1 MLLRILDVDGRLVDD
16 GREVLDLGV
25 ALLQRVL
32 LLLLLLVAATELI
45 LLRALR
51 DLTGIYF
58 HSSFSSQS
66 VNLFV
71 ASFKVLD
78 PKYYKAQINL
88 AHLPLLGKLSC
99 QGSGKFCAG

>member
-1 MLLRILDVDGRLVDD
+1 MTTQNRWIEHSDICHEKEGSCVLLRILDVDGRLVDD

-58 HSSFSSQS
+58 HSSFSRYT
-66 VNLFV
+66 VLF
-71 ASFKVLD
+71 
-78 PKYYKAQINL
+78 Q
-88 AHLPLLGKLSC
+88 
-99 QGSGKFCAG
+99 

>member
-58 HSSFSSQS
+58 HSSFFRSARGVPGLQGM
-66 VNLFV
+66 N
-71 ASFKVLD
+71 AK
-78 PKYYKAQINL
+78 QIL
-88 AHLPLLGKLSC
+88 
-99 QGSGKFCAG
+99 